1 MSSENSGA
9 SAAASDSDPP
19 RGQSLP
25 VRSPF
30 EKWLVWGGIVGLVA
44 LVAVQAHAR
53 FGYEFSLQRLRSRLA
68 AEDSLEGK
76 PLFVKEVPGLIVGWP
91 RREVQRDRHWETVV
105 YKWHGLMET
114 YEIHM
119 PYDTTEEFPAVLDL
133 RTAKP
138 PVPVATLPREV
149 AFLELSEEGPP
160 IPSSEQMMA
169 AGGSG
174 RPRRNFLDLD
184 TDGDGK
190 VSREEAPER
199 LRNAFER
206 LDINGDGFLDA
217 EEAAAM
223 RRRLDAGQVETT
235 STPAE
240 QATEGLEASATST
253 GEGELP
259 ADAAAPANSS
269 NSP

>member
-1 MSSENSGA
+1 MSSENSGV
-9 SAAASDSDPP
+9 SAAASDSP
-19 RGQSLP
+19 RGQALP
-25 VRSPF
+25 ARSPV

-133 RTAKP
+133 WTAKP

-160 IPSSEQMMA
+160 IPSPEQMA
-169 AGGSG
+169 TGGGSG
-174 RPRRNFLDLD
+174 RPPRNLLDLD

-199 LRNAFER
+199 LRNIFDR
-206 LDINGDGFLDA
+206 LDTNGDGWLDA

-223 RRRLDAGQVETT
+223 RRRMEARRVESTSGPQGQTLESVE
-235 STPAE
+235 SGVSSPRD
-240 QATEGLEASATST
+240 EG
-253 GEGELP
+253 LP
-259 ADAAAPANSS
+259 ADAAAPANQSS
-269 NSP
+269 HP